1 MTYITL
7 NDQYVH
13 SFIPY
18 EKLKQM
24 EQRTYQAHERLH
36 KKTGAGHEYVGWL
49 DLPETYDQDEF
60 KRIQQ
65 TAKHIQANSD
75 ILLVIGIGGSY
86 LGARAAIE
94 LLTHTFQNELHP
106 SKRKV
111 PKILFVGHQMSTTYI
126 QDLFDVLE
134 GQDVS
139 VNVISKS
146 GTTTEPAL
154 AFRIFKQWMEEKY
167 GKLKAKERIYVTTDK
182 EHGSLKTLVDQEGYK
197 SFIVPN
203 DIGGRYSVLTAVGL
217 LPIAVSG
224 ISIQEVMLGAKHAL
238 KELKQPNI
246 DNNPCYR
253 YAAIRNILYEDGKL
267 LELLISYEPQFHYFQ
282 EWWKQLFGE
291 SEGKDGKGIF
301 PAAANYST
309 DLHSLGQYVQ
319 DGERHLFQT
328 ILSVKEDQNP
338 LYVESDEQNLDG
350 LNYVVGKS
358 LAEINEKAF
367 EGVLQAHIDGGV
379 PNLIVEIPTI
389 NAFTFGYLVYFF
401 EKACAISGYV
411 LGVNPFDQPGV
422 EAYKKNMF
430 ALLGK
435 PTH

>member
-7 NDQYVH
+7 NDQFVQP
-13 SFIPY
+13 FINN
-18 EKLKQM
+18 KLDKM
-24 EQRTYQAHERLH
+24 EQRIYAAHNHLH
-36 KKTGAGHEYVGWL
+36 EQTGAGNEYVGWL
-49 DLPETYDQDEF
+49 DLPETYDKAEF

-65 TAKHIQANSD
+65 SAKQIQSNSD

-86 LGARAAIE
+86 LGARSAIE
-94 LLTHTFQNELHP
+94 LLTHTFQNELTANQRH
-106 SKRKV
+106 V
-111 PKILFVGHQMSTTYI
+111 PKVIFVGHHMSTTYVH
-126 QDLFDVLE
+126 DLFDILE
-134 GQDVS
+134 DQDVS
-139 VNVISKS
+139 LNIISKS

-154 AFRIFKQWMEEKY
+154 AFRIFKQWMEDKY
-167 GKLKAKERIYVTTDK
+167 GLAEARKRIYVTTDEK
-182 EHGSLKTLVDQEGYK
+182 QGALKTLANQEGYE
-197 SFIVPN
+197 SFIVPD
-203 DIGGRYSVLTAVGL
+203 DIGGRFSVLTAVGL

-224 ISIQEVMLGAKHAL
+224 ISITEMMQGAKNAL
-238 KELKQPNI
+238 DELKQPSI
-246 DNNPCYR
+246 ETNPCYR
-253 YAAIRNILYEDGKL
+253 YAALRNVLYDDGKL
-267 LELLISYEPQFHYFQ
+267 IELLISYEPQFHFFQ

-328 ILSVKEDQNP
+328 ILSVKEDRKP
-338 LYVESDEQNLDG
+338 LYVEADEQNLDG

-367 EGVLQAHIDGGV
+367 EGALQAHNDGGV
-379 PNLIVEIPTI
+379 PNLVIEIPTI
-389 NAFTFGYLVYFF
+389 DAFTFGYLVYFF
-401 EKACAISGYV
+401 EKACAISGYT

-430 ALLGK
+430 HLLGK
-435 PTH
+435 PGH